1 MKILV
6 PIEMPKSC
14 DCCPF
19 EELNYDGEDVW
30 CFLNERDN
38 RENWDNSRPDWCPLN
53 NCEVINNEN

>member
-19 EELNYDGEDVW
+19 EELKYDGEDVW
-30 CFLNERDN
+30 CFFK
-38 RENWDNSRPDWCPLN
+38 
-53 NCEVINNEN
+53 